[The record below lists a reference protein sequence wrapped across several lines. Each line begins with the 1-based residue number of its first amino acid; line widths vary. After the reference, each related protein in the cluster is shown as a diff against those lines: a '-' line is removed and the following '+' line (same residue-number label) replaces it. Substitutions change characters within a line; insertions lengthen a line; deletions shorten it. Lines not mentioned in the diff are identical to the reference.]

1 MMKPASLLWLV
12 AGAVVAAAAAAAAVD
27 VDVDEADVGL
37 DRFVDVD
44 VVG

>member
-1 MMKPASLLWLV
+1 MKPASLLWLV
-12 AGAVVAAAAAAAAVD
+12 AGAVVAAAAA